1 MFLIKMTHITS
12 KPLHRG
18 PTLKFLRKFFKT
30 WTFGLKNIILYAKF
44 EKYKDISSMQKM
56 LGIARQNFI

>member
-1 MFLIKMTHITS
+1 MTHFTC

-44 EKYKDISSMQKM
+44 EKIRIYHRCRKCWESLVKISDKSAKK
-56 LGIARQNFI
+56 